1 MGSSSLGKYPPAL
14 SRCLPRATEWSLLN
28 HGLQGDLC
36 SSACSTSFPP
46 SSFTLETCRAVSL
59 SSSWLSSSILPFL
72 PWSFPKALPSWQQ
85 GPPIPC
91 GGAVGPG
98 LGQPGLTPQRIPAAL
113 GIRIHTPVFQSLWS
127 CCKLWI
133 ISQESYSWYTKL
145 DKLPLHRY

>member
-1 MGSSSLGKYPPAL
+1 MFESDFDLLTFLGST
-14 SRCLPRATEWSLLN
+14 LP
-28 HGLQGDLC
+28 HGHEKSILC
-36 SSACSTSFPP
+36 SYKIPIEWQNSTDVRDDP
-46 SSFTLETCRAVSL
+46 SSFTLETCRAVSP

-72 PWSFPKALPSWQQ
+72 PWSFPKALPSWQR

-98 LGQPGLTPQRIPAAL
+98 MGQPGLTPQRIPAAL

-133 ISQESYSWYTKL
+133 ISQESYGWYTKL